1 MFKIELK
8 KLIIYILSLLSF
20 TMTSNSSNLEIKN
33 DKWTVGEL
41 LKNKKNIIKPKF
53 QRKKWW
59 TIHPV
64 INGKEKP
71 NYKDYIDFLYKTKN
85 TIDPIS
91 FGAEIKSIKGK
102 NETIYINVDGNNR
115 INAII
120 TFLETPLLIYPDY
133 LNHLITLLNKIIKET
148 AKITEVERDKF
159 INFIKNLNYHTITRL
174 TQFKCLYEKEDE
186 IKLILEKI
194 CQKIDDYNNV
204 ETEFFNI
211 KKKLLLDNADN
222 FDQTV
227 IININIFKEATFE
240 ELCMIFQS
248 INKHNHSLSKTELLA
263 STLVEKYIQIE
274 NNDTVITHGVI
285 KAIKD
290 YYETKQENEAITSS
304 EFDETKINS
313 FDIMVGLQNYCSI
326 ISDQVVP
333 AVIPSDDI
341 SLYFKV
347 FRQLHNSENKI
358 DGLETNNFTQ
368 KNINTFISNTI
379 QSVEIINSSIN
390 KIFNNKINERLFNK
404 SCRSRTSLLG
414 KNNLFIIII
423 SIIMDLKKK
432 MDIQQIVNYTTRA
445 ILYHL
450 LLKDIKDIDNIALF
464 TKDDIFHYEA
474 GGGYIESQAN
484 KIMNGELDTSQ
495 LITKENFTEVIKI
508 IIEKNNEPVILEN
521 KKTTR
526 RKLKFIDHCLTS
538 FYYNKYVSNIYID
551 DNKYSIEHIIP
562 FSSSWENTE
571 EIDIDRIGNLIP
583 IIDSLNRGRSNSHID
598 YYEKNDSTFVSL
610 LKNIPNK
617 EKYDTIVN
625 HDTRKPKIINVENYN
640 KMCEENEKR
649 YLENFINQCFP
660 KSNKK

>member
-1 MFKIELK
+1 
-8 KLIIYILSLLSF
+8 
-20 TMTSNSSNLEIKN
+20 MTSISSSSNLEIKN

-64 INGKEKP
+64 QNGKAKP

-120 TFLETPLLIYPDY
+120 TFLETPLLIYPEY
-133 LNHLITLLNKIIKET
+133 LKPLITLLDKTIET
-148 AKITEVERDKF
+148 YKITEVERDKF
-159 INFIKNLNYHTITRL
+159 IDFIKSLNYHTITRL

-204 ETEFFNI
+204 DTEFFNI
-211 KKKLLLDNADN
+211 KKELLLDNADN

-248 INKHNHSLSKTELLA
+248 INRHNHCLSETELLA

-290 YYETKQENEAITSS
+290 YYATKQENEALTSS

-326 ISDQVVP
+326 ISDKVVP

-341 SLYFKV
+341 SLYFKIY
-347 FRQLHNSENKI
+347 RQLHNSESKI
-358 DGLETNNFTQ
+358 DGLQPTNFTQ
-368 KNINTFISNTI
+368 YNINTFISNII

-390 KIFNNKINERLFNK
+390 KIFNDKINERLFNK
-404 SCRSRTSLLG
+404 SCKSKTSLLG

-423 SIIMDLKKK
+423 SIIVDLKNNKNVQE
-432 MDIQQIVNYTTRA
+432 IINYTTRC

-450 LLKDIKDIDNIALF
+450 LLKDIKDIENITLY
-464 TKDDIFHYEA
+464 TNSDIFHYEA
-474 GGGYIESQAN
+474 GGGYIEAQAT
-484 KIMNGELDTSQ
+484 KIMKGELDTSQ
-495 LITKENFTEVIKI
+495 KITKEIFTEVVTI
-508 IIEKNNEPVILEN
+508 IIEQNNEPVILKN

-538 FYYNKYVSNIYID
+538 FYYNKYVSNIYLD

-562 FSSSWENTE
+562 FSSSWEDIE

-583 IIDSLNRGRSNSHID
+583 IIDSLNKGRSNSHID
-598 YYEKNDSTFVSL
+598 YYEKTDSTFVSL

-617 EKYDTIVN
+617 ATYDTIVN
-625 HDTRKPKIINVENYN
+625 HDSRKPKIINVENYN
-640 KMCEENEKR
+640 KMCEENEKK
-649 YLENFINQCFP
+649 YLENFIKQCFP
-660 KSNKK
+660 KKK